1 MKLQE
6 HIIILKT
13 KKYPKLIVEKGI
25 EKGLA
30 VPWEQLSS
38 EKWKTTIFHHSYLF
52 TSTYNPNNYKDRDK
66 DKDKDNPNI
75 YKNKDEV

>member
-13 KKYPKLIVEKGI
+13 KKYPKLIAEKGI
-25 EKGLA
+25 EKALA

-38 EKWKTTIFHHSYLF
+38 EKMK
-52 TSTYNPNNYKDRDK
+52 NN
-66 DKDKDNPNI
+66 NI
-75 YKNKDEV
+75 SPFISIHIYI